1 MITGVRLH
9 RYRSMSI
16 GLVLLLVLA
25 ALIPL
30 TSSRPA
36 GADEGLSI
44 EGVSAPDNKT
54 ILIDFDRTLDEG
66 LRQYIEA
73 NANAVRSFIHVDGGT
88 EGGSD
93 AALTGADLQALG
105 AEVFPGDTA
114 EQDTLRIVLPATTTL
129 TADGDYELWL
139 DGDGVSFDE
148 LRFRAADGSALAG
161 SSTAR
166 LAFAGTGTAAAL
178 ASIASV
184 EPVTSRLV
192 RVTFAQPILAGMPAH
207 TYTTNPSRITVGG
220 VAATYVQ
227 KVAGSDS
234 RVYDVYLGA
243 DLAAGQPHT
252 LQLLGN
258 PTGTQANSALR
269 TSAGRVDP
277 VAPVGGA
284 TAFTGSATPQATGLQ
299 SVEVSA
305 DRRQLTVTFDHKL
318 AELAQLPTWRPNG
331 IGDRP
336 VVESPRTGTT
346 GDSLSAAELATVLQL
361 SGTAVDDE
369 SDPRGSGPAPSDL
382 SEELRHTAA
391 YFADRRTIVVS
402 LAEGSVFRRG
412 SAGSVTLLAGS
423 VKDVAGVTNAAAET
437 LAFTAPDAA
446 LPVRGADYDPRDRDY
461 LTIDEDAST
470 TFTHYDYEFTEGTTT
485 PNYRVD
491 QANVSDR
498 VVEEQVDAIVV
509 ENKYIKATFTPDYG
523 ARLLSL
529 IYKPTGNDLLYANPV
544 GTPYGHGGNSPFYAN
559 WLMVW
564 GGVAPTFSEAE
575 HGKYWFLPWDYEIVE
590 TDDQISIVMTK
601 TDTINHRQ
609 DGRFRYGA
617 TGMEISATY
626 TVYKDR
632 PVVDLDV
639 SLHNPNAVAKEYEY
653 WTLTTLGPG
662 RPLHEGSP
670 TVEHLTPLEK
680 VRRDSSYTWMADVER
695 RVNPEAPA
703 NSEAGRELY
712 FDNMRYLSRWLGG
725 NGIAYGL
732 DLPENPQGD
741 WWGAVNH
748 ENEEGVVRVSENDI
762 TTGMKFWTWGFNS
775 SFDTNPYSK
784 GNSGRPYVEPW
795 GGVTDRFFLPDVLG
809 PGETKSWTE
818 TFMPTQDM
826 YSITNANEHGAALV
840 AFGDDGTV
848 SGHVFPTDLGRTA
861 VFRASLV
868 DVATG
873 DVLARE
879 VFRSDEYESA
889 KLTADAGDATTV
901 RLVLERVSGGRQ
913 ELLTAE
919 KSR

>member
-1 MITGVRLH
+1 MITGVRMH
-9 RYRSMSI
+9 RSRSVSI
-16 GLVLLLVLA
+16 GLAVLLMLA
-25 ALIPL
+25 ALLPL
-30 TSSRPA
+30 TSSRTA

-44 EGVSAPDNKT
+44 EGVSAPDHKT
-54 ILIDFDRTLDEG
+54 IEIDFDRALDEG
-66 LRQYIEA
+66 LRQYVEA
-73 NANAVRSFIHVDGGT
+73 NANAVRSFIHVDGGS
-88 EGGSD
+88 EGRPD
-93 AALTGADLQALG
+93 AALNGADLQALG
-105 AEVFPGDTA
+105 AEVFTVDTP

-129 TADGDYELWL
+129 AAGGDYELWL
-139 DGDGVSFDE
+139 DGDGVSFDD
-148 LRFRAADGSALAG
+148 LRLRAADGSALAG
-161 SSTAR
+161 DETER
-166 LAFAGTGTAAAL
+166 FGFAGTGTAAGL
-178 ASIASV
+178 ATVAGV
-184 EPVTSRLV
+184 ESLTSRLV
-192 RVTFAQPILAGMPAH
+192 RVTFAQPVLAGMPAH

-234 RVYDVYLGA
+234 RSYDVYLGA
-243 DLAAGQPHT
+243 DPAAGQQHT

-258 PTGTQANSALR
+258 PTGTQANAALR

-277 VAPVGGA
+277 VAPVTGA
-284 TAFTGSATPQATGLQ
+284 TTFTGSVTPHATGLEG
-299 SVEVSA
+299 VEVSE
-305 DRRQLTVTFDHKL
+305 DRRRLTVTFDHKL
-318 AELAQLPTWRPNG
+318 AELAQLPTWRPDG

-346 GDSLSAAELATVLQL
+346 GDSLSAAELATIL
-361 SGTAVDDE
+361 SISGSAVE
-369 SDPRGSGPAPSDL
+369 ASADPRGAGPAASDL
-382 SEELRHTAA
+382 TGELRQTAA
-391 YFADRRTIVVS
+391 YFADRRTIVIS

-412 SAGSVTLLAGS
+412 SAGSVTLLAGA
-423 VKDVAGVTNAAAET
+423 VTDVARVTNAAAET
-437 LAFTAPDAA
+437 LAFTAPDAG
-446 LPVRGADYDPRDRDY
+446 LPERGADYDPRDRDY
-461 LTIDEDAST
+461 LTVDENAST
-470 TFTHYDYEFTEGTTT
+470 TFTHYDYTFTEGTPT

-498 VVEEQVDAIVV
+498 VVEEEVDAVVV
-509 ENKYIKATFTPDYG
+509 ENKYIKATFTPGYG

-544 GTPYGHGGNSPFYAN
+544 GTPYGHGANSPFYAN

-590 TDDQISIVMTK
+590 TDDSVSIVMTK

-617 TGMEISATY
+617 TGIEIEVAY
-626 TVYKDR
+626 TVHKDR
-632 PVVDLDV
+632 PVVDMDV

-695 RVNPEAPA
+695 RVNPDAPA

-795 GGVTDRFFLPDVLG
+795 GGVTDRFFLPDTLG

-818 TFMPTQDM
+818 TFLPTQDM
-826 YSITNANEHGAALV
+826 YSITNANEHGAAVV

-848 SGHVFPTDLGRTA
+848 SGHVFPTDLGRDA

-868 DVATG
+868 DAG
-873 DVLARE
+873 SGEVLARE
-879 VFRSDEYESA
+879 LFRSDEYESA

-919 KSR
+919 ESR

>member
-1 MITGVRLH
+1 MIAAAGPHRL
-9 RYRSMSI
+9 RSLPI

-36 GADEGLSI
+36 GADEGLAI
-44 EGVSAPDNKT
+44 EGVVATDDKT
-54 ILIDFDRTLDEG
+54 IEIDFDRALDEG
-66 LRQYIEA
+66 LRQYVEA
-73 NANAVRSFIHVDGGT
+73 NANAVRAFIHVDGGT
-88 EGGSD
+88 AGGPD
-93 AALTGADLQALG
+93 AALDGADLQTLG
-105 AEVFPGDTA
+105 AEVFAVDTP

-129 TADGDYELWL
+129 AADGSYQLWL
-139 DGDGVSFDE
+139 DGAGSSFDD
-148 LRFRAADGSALAG
+148 LRIRAADGSALAG
-161 SSTAR
+161 ASTAR
-166 LAFAGTGTAAAL
+166 FAFAGSPAAATL
-178 ASIASV
+178 ASVASV

-192 RVTFAQPILAGMPAH
+192 RVTFAQPILAGMAAH
-207 TYTTNPSRITVGG
+207 AYTTNPSRITVGG

-234 RVYDVYLGA
+234 RVYDLYLGA
-243 DLAAGQPHT
+243 DLAAGQQHA

-258 PTGTQANSALR
+258 PTGTAANGALR

-277 VAPVGGA
+277 AAPVGGA
-284 TAFTGSATPQATGLQ
+284 VTFTGAAVPHANGLAG
-299 SVEVSA
+299 VEVSD

-346 GDSLSAAELATVLQL
+346 GDSLSVAELSTVLDL
-361 SGTAVDDE
+361 SGVVADAGA
-369 SDPRGSGPAPSDL
+369 DPSGTPGVAADLAGS
-382 SEELRHTAA
+382 LRHTAA

-402 LAEGSVFRRG
+402 LAEGSVFGRG
-412 SAGSVTLLAGS
+412 SSGAVTLLAGS
-423 VKDVAGVTNAAAET
+423 VTDVAGVTNAAAET
-437 LAFTAPDAA
+437 LEFTAPAGD
-446 LPVRGADYDPRDRDY
+446 LPERGADYEPRDRDY
-461 LTIDEDAST
+461 LTVDEDAST
-470 TFTHYDYEFTEGTTT
+470 TFTHYDYTFTPGTPT
-485 PNYRVD
+485 PDYRVD

-498 VVEEQVDAIVV
+498 VVEEEVDAIVV

-544 GTPYGHGGNSPFYAN
+544 GTPYGHGANSPFYAN

-590 TDDQISIVMTK
+590 TDDSVSIVMTK

-626 TVYKDR
+626 TVFKDK

-639 SLHNPNAVAKEYEY
+639 SLHNPGAVAKEYEY

-670 TVEHLTPLEK
+670 TVEHLTPLEQ

-695 RVNPEAPA
+695 RVNPDAPP

-748 ENEEGVVRVSENDI
+748 ENEEGVIRVSENDI

-818 TFMPTQDM
+818 TFMPIQDL
-826 YSITNANEHGAALV
+826 YSVTNANEHGAAV
-840 AFGDDGTV
+840 VDFGEDGTV
-848 SGHVFPTDLGRTA
+848 SGHVFPTDLGRDA

-868 DVATG
+868 DAASG
-873 DVLARE
+873 EVLVRE
-879 VFRSDEYESA
+879 LFRSDEYESA
-889 KLTADAGDATTV
+889 KLEADAGSATTV
-901 RLVLERVSGGRQ
+901 QLVLERVSGGRQ
-913 ELLTAE
+913 TLLTAE
-919 KSR
+919 ESR